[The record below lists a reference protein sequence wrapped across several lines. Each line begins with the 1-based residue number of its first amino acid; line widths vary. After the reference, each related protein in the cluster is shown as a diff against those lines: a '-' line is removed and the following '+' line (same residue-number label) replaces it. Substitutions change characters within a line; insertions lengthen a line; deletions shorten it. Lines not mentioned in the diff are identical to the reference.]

1 MHRLVRFSVLMAAS
15 LLASAAF
22 GLAYLRASAYDN
34 VTSRILDTAYMTPG
48 YWFSAPFGY
57 SACPLFRY
65 LFGWSG
71 PGGAFMQMLLVA
83 FLTWSAIF
91 ISVFYLWS
99 ALRAKAKI

>member
-1 MHRLVRFSVLMAAS
+1 MRRFVRFSVLIAAS
-15 LLASAAF
+15 LLASAAL

-34 VTSRILDTAYMTPG
+34 VISHILDTVYMTPG

-57 SACPLFRY
+57 SACPLFRH

-91 ISVFYLWS
+91 IGLFYLWS